1 LTDDRAARRRSAI
14 LDGTL
19 RLIGRRGP
27 EAVTHRAVAAEA
39 GVPLAS
45 ITYYF
50 GSRDGLLD
58 EALRHVAEEEMAALR
73 ALAQAPPADPTPEAL
88 ADVLVGL
95 LARGV
100 ADGGRA
106 LVAEYELWLE
116 AARRP
121 ALRPSARAWND
132 VYLDAAEPWLR
143 AFGSRAP
150 REDARLLAAA
160 LDGLGL
166 ELLTEDDP
174 AAAAAALRP
183 VVLRLVRALA
193 AVD

>member
-1 LTDDRAARRRSAI
+1 VTDQRAARRRRAI
-14 LDGTL
+14 LNATL

-73 ALAQAPPADPTPEAL
+73 AVAQAPPANPTPEAL
-88 ADVLVGL
+88 ADILVA
-95 LARGV
+95 LAQRGV
-100 ADGGRA
+100 ADGGRS

-121 ALRPSARAWND
+121 ALRPSARAWNE
-132 VYLDAAEPWLR
+132 VEVDAAEPWLR
-143 AFGSRAP
+143 ALGSPTP
-150 REDARLLAAA
+150 REDARVLVAM

-174 AAAAAALRP
+174 PAAARALRST
-183 VVLRLVRALA
+183 VLRLVRALTA
-193 AVD
+193 TV

>member
-1 LTDDRAARRRSAI
+1 MTDQRAARRRRAI
-14 LDGTL
+14 LEATL

-39 GVPLAS
+39 EVPLAS

-73 ALAQAPPADPTPEAL
+73 AAAAPPPADATPEAL

-95 LARGV
+95 LERGV

-106 LVAEYELWLE
+106 LVAEFELWLE

-121 ALRPSARAWND
+121 ALRSSARAWNE

-143 AFGSRAP
+143 AFGSTSP
-150 REDARLLAAA
+150 HEDARLLAAA

-166 ELLTEDDP
+166 ELLTEDHP
-174 AAAAAALRP
+174 AAAARALRP
-183 VVLRLVRALA
+183 AVLRLVRGLC
-193 AVD
+193 AVG